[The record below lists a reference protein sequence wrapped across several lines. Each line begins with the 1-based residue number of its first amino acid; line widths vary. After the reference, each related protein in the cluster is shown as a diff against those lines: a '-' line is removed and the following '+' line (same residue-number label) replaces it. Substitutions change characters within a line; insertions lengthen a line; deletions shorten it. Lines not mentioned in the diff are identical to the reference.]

1 MSENARTRWQAR
13 YEKSR
18 VREVDFTTLSGLELE
33 PAYGTD
39 DSEWPGEFP
48 FTRGL
53 YPTGYRGRS
62 WTIRQFAGFGNA
74 QQTNERYRM
83 ILGRGGGGLSVA
95 FDMPTL
101 MGRDSD
107 DPKSLGE
114 VGHCGVA
121 IDSAAD
127 MEVLFDG
134 IDLGDVTTSMTISG
148 PAVPVFCMMIVAAE
162 RAGVDTGKLN
172 GTLQTDIFK
181 EYIAQKEWIFGPEP
195 HLRLIGDLME
205 YCAEKIPAYKPLS
218 VSGYHIREA
227 GSTAA
232 QELAFTLADGFG
244 YVELGLSRGL
254 DVDVFAPGLSFFFD
268 AHVDFFEEIAKFR
281 AARRIWARW
290 MRDVYGAT
298 TDKAQWLRFH
308 TQTAGVSLTAQQP
321 YNNVVRTGIEALSA
335 VLGGTNSLH
344 TNALD
349 ETLALPSEQAAEIA
363 LRTQQVIMEETGVVN
378 VADPLG
384 GSWYVEALTDR
395 IEAEA
400 NAIFDQILAMGGSTA
415 HLRPARADRR
425 GRRSRRVAR
434 SPAGSCAA
442 SRTAGSCPRSPRR
455 RSSTRSSLEKGE
467 KRIVGVNC
475 HTESVTHDLEILRV
489 SHEVEVEQVRVL
501 AARRQAAR
509 RRGRDG
515 GAGRMVDGGARRR
528 EHDRADARRGA
539 RRGDAR
545 RDLRRAAG
553 RVGRVP
559 RTGPVLSRRRRSLGL
574 AHDAAAVLPP
584 GRDRPV
590 RPQAPAPQPAAGGTR
605 GRRPAAGGSSY
616 AVEVTEENFQA
627 TIESSMTAPVL
638 LVFYSPTRM
647 PESQQLADDLVD
659 AVDGVRGPVPG
670 RPGRHRRRAGD
681 RAGDADPVDP
691 AGGRGPRRPS
701 GAADPGRAAA
711 RRAALRADHQ
721 VMQQLTAQGM
731 TGRHQPRVGRPST
744 PTATASPTSTRAT
757 PPPRTRSATVT
768 STARSRSTRSSS
780 TPTPPT
786 PRPPPAWR
794 WPRSCSAPRAS
805 TSTPPGAAAAAN
817 PDDVDAQTMVAD
829 LDMLGGHVED
839 AFNRLIELVRR
850 TSGDDRNQA
859 REHLLGLFGAVGND
873 DPRVLKGRQSLASA
887 LF

>member
-1 MSENARTRWQAR
+1 MADDVQDARSRWQQR
-13 YEKSR
+13 YQRSR
-18 VREVDFTTLSGLELE
+18 VREADFSTLSGMAVE

-39 DSEWPGEFP
+39 SSEWPGEFP

-53 YPTGYRGRS
+53 YPTGYRGRT

-74 QQTNERYRM
+74 EQTNERYHM

-107 DPKSLGE
+107 DAQSLGE

-127 MEVLFDG
+127 IEGLFDG
-134 IDLGDVTTSMTISG
+134 IALGDVTTSMTISG

-181 EYIAQKEWIFGPEP
+181 EYIAQKEWLFGPEP

-205 YCAEKIPAYKPLS
+205 YCAEEIPAYKPLS

-290 MRDVYGAT
+290 MRDVYGAQSE
-298 TDKAQWLRFH
+298 KAQWLRFH

-321 YNNVVRTGIEALSA
+321 YNNVVRTGIEALAA

-400 NAIFDQILAMGGSTA
+400 NAIFDKILAMGGSTLTHA
-415 HLRPARADRR
+415 DTEKLAEKMRASTGAADAAEWPMTRGLLRGIEEGWFMSEIAEAAFQYQ
-425 GRRSRRVAR
+425 VA
-434 SPAGSCAA
+434 
-442 SRTAGSCPRSPRR
+442 
-455 RSSTRSSLEKGE
+455 LEKGE

-475 HTESVTHDLEILRV
+475 HPDSVTHDLEILRV
-489 SHEVEVEQVRVL
+489 SHEVEVEQVREL
-501 AARRQAAR
+501 AGRRQA
-509 RRGRDG
+509 RD
-515 GAGRMVDGGARRR
+515 
-528 EHDRADARRGA
+528 
-539 RRGDAR
+539 
-545 RDLRRAAG
+545 
-553 RVGRVP
+553 
-559 RTGPVLSRRRRSLGL
+559 
-574 AHDAAAVLPP
+574 DAAA
-584 GRDRPV
+584 R
-590 RPQAPAPQPAAGGTR
+590 A
-605 GRRPAAGGSSY
+605 
-616 AVEVTEENFQA
+616 AVERMVQVSRTDENM
-627 TIESSMTAPVL
+627 IESML
-638 LVFYSPTRM
+638 
-647 PESQQLADDLVD
+647 E
-659 AVDGVRGPVPG
+659 AV
-670 RPGRHRRRAGD
+670 RAEATLGEIC
-681 RAGDADPVDP
+681 
-691 AGGRGPRRPS
+691 
-701 GAADPGRAAA
+701 
-711 RRAALRADHQ
+711 AALRAEW
-721 VMQQLTAQGM
+721 GEY
-731 TGRHQPRVGRPST
+731 REP
-744 PTATASPTSTRAT
+744 
-757 PPPRTRSATVT
+757 
-768 STARSRSTRSSS
+768 AR
-780 TPTPPT
+780 
-786 PRPPPAWR
+786 
-794 WPRSCSAPRAS
+794 
-805 TSTPPGAAAAAN
+805 
-817 PDDVDAQTMVAD
+817 
-829 LDMLGGHVED
+829 
-839 AFNRLIELVRR
+839 F
-850 TSGDDRNQA
+850 
-859 REHLLGLFGAVGND
+859 
-873 DPRVLKGRQSLASA
+873 
-887 LF
+887 